1 PFEYRMLEGDNAIVS
16 KILLEDL
23 GIRIG
28 DKIRIAGGEFRI
40 IATFDREPG
49 GNTGFRLGPRIF
61 IEKKAFDEAGIT
73 RNAGRVRRRILL
85 RTNG

>member
-1 PFEYRMLEGDNAIVS
+1 
-16 KILLEDL
+16 
-23 GIRIG
+23 
-28 DKIRIAGGEFRI
+28 IRIAGGEFRI

-85 RTNG
+85 RTNGDPTPLVNQLRNGLRDTTVQVQSYR